1 MHPFLINRLES
12 NKEPAI
18 DKQLFPK
25 IFPLLTTFGGG
36 GGGYSRTVF
45 TYMQFFNCIKNL
57 NFLGRDEIASF
68 F

>member
-36 GGGYSRTVF
+36 GGIFADGLYIYAVF
-45 TYMQFFNCIKNL
+45 QL
-57 NFLGRDEIASF
+57 H
-68 F
+68 